1 MRAAINPPAGRG
13 FARGPAFPETPMN
26 KGEFEMLLFAIAR
39 IHLNIDT
46 LETRYSDRLDFHD
59 CAVWC
64 IRAALT
70 AAYDAGVIEGRRNA
84 SK

>member
-1 MRAAINPPAGRG
+1 
-13 FARGPAFPETPMN
+13 MN

-64 IRAALT
+64 IRAMGGLYLDPAQQSPQS
-70 AAYDAGVIEGRRNA
+70 VVVFRNGRKGSSYSPLVQMA
-84 SK
+84 H